1 MFARATFVKSTT
13 TRLFP
18 RFMSTSTLLADRQA
32 AVARL
37 EAKGFFD
44 QLTKNEKLYAHYMA
58 KASFA
63 GSRIIVAQTNPHGL
77 EIFDLIQLVF
87 TTKDGRMVDIDQL
100 QKDSGVSKE
109 SFEDFVQYATQFL
122 GNMSNYRSF
131 GDRKFIPRVSAQ
143 DIQRIVEASAHRQ
156 KALALWEST
165 KEEIFSIEPSA
176 KTLLGFPEDGHV
188 SGYYSSNITKAD
200 IKLVQDY
207 CEKIPLD
214 PLNTRL
220 FKDDQGYQLRI
231 ASAVA
236 KDPEVHTLPDGAS
249 LQVHYGDFSEYMTE
263 VAKNIKAAIPFAAN
277 ENQKAMLKHYF
288 QSFESGSIDE
298 HKESQRYWL
307 KDVGPV
313 VETNIGFIETYRD
326 PQGVRAEWEGFVAM
340 VNKSQTEKFENLVKN
355 APNFISRLP
364 WPKEF
369 ERSVIN
375 NAPDFTSLEVLNFAT
390 AGLPAGINIPNYSD
404 ITQSLGSKNVSLGN
418 VLTAHAPTIR
428 FPFVRDEDYDMYMKY
443 RLEAFEVQVGTHELG
458 HGTGILFTEDASG
471 TRNFGDHIVHP
482 LTNQP
487 IKHWYKPG
495 QNFNSVFKNIASSYE
510 ECRAEAIAMVL
521 IPHLDIQAIFGHE
534 GEEAEDV
541 IFTSYLNMA
550 RAGLTA
556 LELYDPQAKKWGQ
569 AHSQARYAILQV
581 MIEAKLAEI
590 VYTDNNQNLEV
601 HVDRSKIRTVGV
613 PAIAD
618 FLNKLQIYKA
628 TADEHAGTEFYNK
641 WTSVPE
647 SWHAYREIVIAKK
660 LPGRVYVQ
668 ANTVLKDDDTVE
680 LLEYDASPAGMI
692 QSVIERNL

>member
-1 MFARATFVKSTT
+1 M
-13 TRLFP
+13 
-18 RFMSTSTLLADRQA
+18 
-32 AVARL
+32 
-37 EAKGFFD
+37 
-44 QLTKNEKLYAHYMA
+44 
-58 KASFA
+58 
-63 GSRIIVAQTNPHGL
+63 
-77 EIFDLIQLVF
+77 
-87 TTKDGRMVDIDQL
+87 
-100 QKDSGVSKE
+100 
-109 SFEDFVQYATQFL
+109 
-122 GNMSNYRSF
+122 
-131 GDRKFIPRVSAQ
+131 
-143 DIQRIVEASAHRQ
+143 
-156 KALALWEST
+156 
-165 KEEIFSIEPSA
+165 
-176 KTLLGFPEDGHV
+176 
-188 SGYYSSNITKAD
+188 
-200 IKLVQDY
+200 
-207 CEKIPLD
+207 
-214 PLNTRL
+214 
-220 FKDDQGYQLRI
+220 RI

-236 KDPEVHTLPDGAS
+236 KDPEVHTLPNGAS

-556 LELYDPQAKKWGQ
+556 LELYDPQAKK
-569 AHSQARYAILQV
+569 
-581 MIEAKLAEI
+581 
-590 VYTDNNQNLEV
+590 
-601 HVDRSKIRTVGV
+601 VG
-613 PAIAD
+613 D
-618 FLNKLQIYKA
+618 
-628 TADEHAGTEFYNK
+628 
-641 WTSVPE
+641 
-647 SWHAYREIVIAKK
+647 
-660 LPGRVYVQ
+660 
-668 ANTVLKDDDTVE
+668 
-680 LLEYDASPAGMI
+680 
-692 QSVIERNL
+692 

>member
-1 MFARATFVKSTT
+1 MT
-13 TRLFP
+13 
-18 RFMSTSTLLADRQA
+18 TSTLLADRQA

-37 EAKGFFD
+37 EAKTFFE
-44 QLTKNEKLYAHYMA
+44 QLSKNEKLYAHYMA

-63 GSRIIVAQTNPHGL
+63 GSRIILAQTNPHGP
-77 EIFDLIQLVF
+77 EIFDLIQSVF

-131 GDRKFIPRVSAQ
+131 GDRKFIPRVSAE
-143 DIQRIVEASAHRQ
+143 DIQRIVEASAHSQ

-165 KEEIFSIEPSA
+165 KEEIFSVEPSA

-220 FKDDQGYQLRI
+220 FKDEQGYQLRI

-236 KDPEVHTLPDGAS
+236 KDPESHTLPNGAS
-249 LQVHYGDFSEYMTE
+249 LKVHYGDFSAYMTE

-307 KDVGPV
+307 KDIGPV

-364 WPKEF
+364 WPKDF
-369 ERSVIN
+369 ERSVI

-404 ITQSLGSKNVSLGN
+404 ITQVLGSKNVSLGN

-428 FPFVRDEDYDMYMKY
+428 FPFVRDEDYDMYTKY
-443 RLEAFEVQVGTHELG
+443 RLQAFEVQVGTHELG

-471 TRNFGDHIVHP
+471 TRNFGDHIINP

-487 IKHWYKPG
+487 IKHWYQPG

-541 IFTSYLNMA
+541 IYTSYLNMA
-550 RAGLTA
+550 RAGLAA
-556 LELYDPQAKKWGQ
+556 LELYDPRAKKWGQ
-569 AHSQARYAILQV
+569 AHSQARFAILQV

-590 VYTDNNQNLEV
+590 VHTDDNLEV
-601 HVDRSKIRTVGV
+601 HIDRSNIRSVGV

-618 FLNKLQIYKA
+618 FLNKLQVYKA
-628 TADEHAGTEFYNK
+628 TADEQAGTDFYNK

-647 SWHAYREIVIAKK
+647 SWNTYREIVIAKK
-660 LPGRVYVQ
+660 LPDRVYVQ

-692 QSVIERNL
+692 QSVIEREL